1 MGEDNN
7 RWKEFNLIVD
17 NLNLDIKE
25 KSLLLIIF
33 RYVNYKKG
41 YADPSRALIK
51 KLTGISD
58 NRTLDK
64 IFDSLIEKGFLIRDS
79 GKGKR
84 SKYFIKVGGEIT
96 PSVKNVPSG
105 EITPTVGGKITPIV
119 GGEITPQKEN
129 KRKVKENIY
138 SAFDSYTENEE
149 LKTALKDFSEMRKTI
164 KKPFTTKRAIT
175 MLLNKLNNLAST
187 DEEKKLILEQS
198 IFNNWQ
204 GIFPQ
209 KNENQAKPSQSTT
222 TKQYPEF
229 EFD

>member
-1 MGEDNN
+1 MGDDNN

-17 NLNLDIKE
+17 ALSLDIKE

-41 YADPSRALIK
+41 YADPSRTLLK

-64 IFDSLIEKGFLIRDS
+64 ILDSIIEKGFLIRER
-79 GKGKR
+79 GKGIR
-84 SKYFIKVGGEIT
+84 SRYFIKVGGEIT

-105 EITPTVGGKITPIV
+105 EVPPPV
-119 GGEITPQKEN
+119 GGEITPILGGKITPQKEK

-138 SAFDSYTENEE
+138 SIFDSYTKNEE
-149 LKTALKDFSEMRKTI
+149 LKTTLRDFAEMRKTI
-164 KKPFTTKRAIT
+164 KKPLTTKRAIT
-175 MLLNKLNNLAST
+175 MLINKLDSLAAT

-204 GIFPQ
+204 GIFPL
-209 KNENQAKPSQSTT
+209 KNVNRDKPIQNTT
-222 TKQYPEF
+222 NMQYKKF
-229 EFD
+229 QFD

>member
-1 MGEDNN
+1 VADDNS

-17 NLNLDIKE
+17 NFNLDIKE

-64 IFDSLIEKGFLIRDS
+64 IFDSLIEKGFLIRNS

-96 PSVKNVPSG
+96 PSVKNEPSG
-105 EITPTVGGKITPIV
+105 EITPSVGGEITPIV
-119 GGEITPQKEN
+119 GGEITPQKEK
-129 KRKVKENIY
+129 KRKLKENIY
-138 SAFDSYTENEE
+138 SDFDSYTENEE
-149 LKTALKDFSEMRKTI
+149 LKITLKDFAEMRKII
-164 KKPFTTKRAIT
+164 KKPLTTKRAIT
-175 MLLNKLNNLAST
+175 MLINKLNSLATT

-204 GIFPQ
+204 GIFPL
-209 KNENQAKPSQSTT
+209 KNEERDKPSQNTT
-222 TKQYPEF
+222 TKKYQQFEF
-229 EFD
+229 E